1 LLLQEYITRLDEI
14 DPEWSGKEAEGERGW
29 MSVSTLGRDT
39 DPEVDPDDK
48 SVFDWVKESNLE
60 KVQLCMPE
68 MSPAQC
74 NEKDETGLGLIHW
87 AADRG
92 SSEIVQSLL
101 EQGADVNLKDDDQQT
116 ALHYACSCGMC
127 LLIQKKNNL
136 KCLILSDIIFKISL
150 FLGHIEVVKILLEAK
165 VDVSQRDN
173 DGLLASE
180 TTTEESIIKLFK

>member
-1 LLLQEYITRLDEI
+1 
-14 DPEWSGKEAEGERGW
+14 
-29 MSVSTLGRDT
+29 
-39 DPEVDPDDK
+39 
-48 SVFDWVKESNLE
+48 
-60 KVQLCMPE
+60 MPE

-180 TTTEESIIKLFK
+180 TTTEESIIKLFKWFLNILSHILQCSSRRIVYFYLAIMNLKCFQHIFCGVLYFR